1 MGAGWQSC
9 LSASMLGVVSPGR
22 GFRDFSLVRWLGDGW
37 GVHAKAG
44 HSQGCPRSLRVFLI
58 VSAQAEASAI
68 FRWGGEAGLAVLP
81 ALVLRGD
88 DMLRLGTRSVRGP
101 WPPIVASFLAR
112 VCPDRGV
119 RDLSVVR
126 WGRVGSLVCF
136 GAGCDDMTPD
146 LCGFSCVW
154 LPRPRLPRSFGGAVA
169 RCWAEASAIFRRCG
183 GGGLAV
189 LSVCLGAGC
198 GDILRLGTRRDRGPW
213 PLIFASFLAC
223 GCQSRSFHDLSVVR
237 WGLAAVSALVL
248 DGVTC

>member
-1 MGAGWQSC
+1 MGRSFRDLSWCVGGGLAVLSVCLGAGCGDILRLGTRRDRGPWP
-9 LSASMLGVVSPGR
+9 LIFASFLACGCPGR
-22 GFRDFSLVRWLGDGW
+22 GFRDFSVVRWLGDGW

-112 VCPDRGV
+112 GCPDRGF

-126 WGRVGSLVCF
+126 WGRVCSLVCF
-136 GAGCDDMTPD
+136 GRNFNELET
-146 LCGFSCVW
+146 
-154 LPRPRLPRSFGGAVA
+154 
-169 RCWAEASAIFRRCG
+169 
-183 GGGLAV
+183 
-189 LSVCLGAGC
+189 
-198 GDILRLGTRRDRGPW
+198 
-213 PLIFASFLAC
+213 
-223 GCQSRSFHDLSVVR
+223 
-237 WGLAAVSALVL
+237 
-248 DGVTC
+248 